1 MKFYSLIEI
10 SFRDREKEEPR
21 SFLDPSKEQ

>member
-10 SFRDREKEEPR
+10 FLCDREKEEPR
-21 SFLDPSKEQ
+21 SFLDPSRDQ